1 MTVYDFKLKNI
12 KGQEVTLSDYAD
24 KLVLIVNTA
33 SKCGFT
39 PQYEGLEKLYLKYKD
54 QGLVILGFPSNQF
67 LGQDPGSEED
77 IASFCSINYGVTF
90 PLFSKVDVWGETAD
104 PLFKFLS
111 DAAPFK
117 GFELD
122 KEMGKKIQGVVKEHY
137 PENFDGNGVKWNF
150 SKFLIGRDGT
160 VQARFE
166 PTVTPEELDSILKA
180 AL

>member
-1 MTVYDFKLKNI
+1 MSFYQLKA
-12 KGQEVTLSDYAD
+12 KSLSGKEVSMKDYAG
-24 KLVLIVNTA
+24 KVVLIVNTA

-39 PQYEGLEKLYLKYKD
+39 PQYEGLEKLYLKYKEL
-54 QGLVILGFPSNQF
+54 GLVILGFPSNQF
-67 LGQDPGSEED
+67 LAQEPGSDDE
-77 IASFCSINYGVTF
+77 IVSFCRINYGVTF

-117 GFELD
+117 GFEMD

-137 PENFDGNGVKWNF
+137 PENLEGNGVKWNF
-150 SKFLIGRDGT
+150 SKFLIGRDGA

>member
-1 MTVYDFKLKNI
+1 MTAYDFKLKDI
-12 KGQEVTLSDYAD
+12 RGKDVTLSDYSD
-24 KLVLIVNTA
+24 KLLLIVNTA

-54 QGLVILGFPSNQF
+54 SGLVILGFPSNQF
-67 LGQDPGSEED
+67 LAQDPGSDDD
-77 IASFCSINYGVTF
+77 IATFCHINYGVTF

-111 DAAPFK
+111 EAAPFK

-137 PENFDGNGVKWNF
+137 PENLEGNGVKWNF
-150 SKFLIGRDGT
+150 TKFLINRNGT
-160 VQARFE
+160 VQSRFE
-166 PTVTPEELDSILKA
+166 PTVTPEELDLILKA
-180 AL
+180 AF